1 MTLPPSHSPQPAR
14 KRRAA
19 KRRAAA
25 VAIAEADLGVLVR
38 ADKGREAALKVAAE
52 LIGDATKTLRAAV
65 LGQPPYRR
73 PSMRAVEYVFRF
85 ARMLDMPGNQVLAI
99 IQREVGV
106 DLADAKLAVSVW
118 QDSRTLGE
126 EAKREVAEEFLA
138 RHYNLPVGVLR
149 DALQRACGAR
159 VGDNGG
165 GEGS

>member
-1 MTLPPSHSPQPAR
+1 MRAPAI
-14 KRRAA
+14 ALA
-19 KRRAAA
+19 KRDPDGMRESLIEN
-25 VAIAEADLGVLVR
+25 VAEDWVRGIAEAVRGDGCWERPQWVSKDGSEIGPIVRKPQRWAFRLV
-38 ADKGREAALKVAAE
+38 AEVAKMV
-52 LIGDATKTLRAAV
+52 GMPQ
-65 LGQPPYRR
+65 GQ
-73 PSMRAVEYVFRF
+73 M
-85 ARMLDMPGNQVLAI
+85 LAI

-165 GEGS
+165 GQGS